1 MHYTRLPLTK
11 SARKSNGGGRMEYVR
26 LTPLTPEEQAF
37 AADNYAHLEH
47 CIRVQRLGD
56 ELSDVAALGY
66 LHAVKKW
73 FARPD
78 LHRFAFQAVVYQT
91 IRSHVS
97 NERGKQKRRV
107 QTVSL
112 DAVIPGTDGLVY
124 GHAITIENM
133 NYLKGDT
140 AAVAMKIKYD
150 VKVPEIA
157 RMKSRVSVEVE
168 TLLIFLSSKHATMCL
183 ELEDKKEADK
193 IAGNL
198 RSWKKNHKREDFNI
212 CRFEG
217 CIYIEKLP
225 KTKQTSKEE

>member
-1 MHYTRLPLTK
+1 
-11 SARKSNGGGRMEYVR
+11 MECVR
-26 LTPLTPEEQAF
+26 LTPLTPEEQTF
-37 AADNYAHLEH
+37 AEENYAHLEH

-56 ELSDVAALGY
+56 ELSDVAAFGY

-91 IRSHVS
+91 IRTHVS
-97 NERGKQKRRV
+97 NERRKQKCRV
-107 QTVSL
+107 QTLSL
-112 DAVIPGTDGLVY
+112 DAVIPGTDGLTC

-133 NYLKGDT
+133 NYLKGDM

-168 TLLIFLSSKHATMCL
+168 TLLNFLSSNHATMCL
-183 ELEDKKEADK
+183 ELEDKKEAAK
-193 IAGNL
+193 ITSNM
-198 RSWKKNHKREDFNI
+198 RNWKKSHKREDFNI
-212 CRFEG
+212 YRFEA
-217 CIYIEKLP
+217 CVYIEKVT
-225 KTKQTSKEE
+225 KTKSKIKEG